1 MMKLQVQLSMD
12 GVRLDGNR
20 AMLTGIR
27 DAISDLLIRGDSSG
41 RNLTCAFLRPEYG
54 DPSAFDLALFLVE
67 DDGHDCE

>member
-41 RNLTCAFLRPEYG
+41 RTLSACEMLRPMYG
-54 DPSAFDLALFLVE
+54 DGPFDLHLFLVE
-67 DDGHDCE
+67 DGHDCE